1 MRAVY
6 AEHGQL
12 VQKDVPEPTA
22 GPGQLLVAV
31 KAAGLNAAD
40 TLMRKGSHI
49 AGATVR
55 APAPVAPASMPL
67 GADAA
72 GAVVAVGEGIEEF
85 SIGDR
90 VMGICSG
97 AFAPLTVLNA
107 ALAMRVPDRLEW
119 TEAAAVPVVFST
131 AHDALVTAGRLTAGD
146 HVLVTG
152 ASSGV
157 GVAALQL
164 ARLFGAG
171 TIAASSR
178 SPEKLDELRAAGIP
192 FDEGLITGEPD
203 LVDRGLQAT
212 DDHGFDVIVDIVGAA
227 AVHDSIGVAALGGRI
242 VSVGRMSGH
251 MAEIDLDELARKRL
265 SLVGVTFRT
274 RSPSDIADAHRR
286 AAADVVPAL
295 VDGRLRVILD
305 RVFPFE
311 EVVAAQEWM
320 RTGRRIGKVVL
331 EFG

>member
-1 MRAVY
+1 VRAIY

-12 VQKDVPEPTA
+12 VQKDVPEPDA

-40 TLMRKGSHI
+40 TLMRAGSHI

-55 APAPVAPASMPL
+55 PPTQVAPASMPL
-67 GADAA
+67 GAEAA
-72 GAVVAVGEGIEEF
+72 GEVVAVGEGVEEF

-97 AFAPLTVLNA
+97 AFAPLAVINA
-107 ALAMRVPDRLEW
+107 AMVMRVPDQLEW

-131 AHDALVTAGRLTAGD
+131 AHDALVRAARLTAGD
-146 HVLVTG
+146 HVLVTA

-164 ARLFGAG
+164 ARHLGAG
-171 TIAASSR
+171 VVAASSR
-178 SPEKLDELRAAGIP
+178 SPEKLDELRAAGVP
-192 FDEGLITGEPD
+192 FDEGLITGAPD
-203 LVDRGLQAT
+203 LVERGLQAT
-212 DDHGFDVIVDIVGAA
+212 DDHGFDVVVDCVGAA
-227 AVHDSIGVAALGGRI
+227 AVHENIGVAALGGRI

-274 RSPSDIADAHRR
+274 RPPSEIADASRQ
-286 AAADVVPAL
+286 ASADVVRAL
-295 VDGRLRVILD
+295 ADGRLRVVLD

-311 EVVAAQEWM
+311 DVVAAQEWM
-320 RTGRRIGKVVL
+320 RAGRRIGKVVL